1 MTVKVNLTDAR
12 VRDLRADST
21 GRRRPELRD
30 TVVPNLIVIAHQKHK
45 TFALH
50 ARFPGSRNPTRRAIG
65 EVGALSIAEA
75 RDVAREWLMSIRK
88 GIDPAIEKAARE
100 EEARKAREAVDLAD
114 ERKFSAVAEVYLTR
128 KAAKQRQHRV
138 VQRIVRNI
146 LIKEWGNQPINAIT
160 RRDVIR
166 LVEEIADRPAP
177 VYAFATFGV
186 VRRLFN
192 WAVDRDLY
200 GLDHSPCDRI
210 RIGNLLGAVRQPRQ
224 RMLSD
229 DEILC
234 FWKATGRLGH
244 PWRGLFR
251 LLLLTGTRRNEAAG
265 AKWDE
270 FTTDKSSWTIPPERF
285 KSGFSHLVP
294 LSGDAQALIGS
305 LPVYKKGDHLFSFN
319 YGVTALTKFSTAKKR
334 LDIMMLRYLKALA
347 RLRGDDPPR
356 VTLAPW
362 IIHDLRRVV
371 RTKMAALGVR
381 DNIAEMCVGHAKRGL
396 QRVYDQHAYENEMCH
411 AFEAWAAELGRIVRR
426 EPRGD
431 NVVPLRAVGGAK

>member
-1 MTVKVNLTDAR
+1 MTVKVNLTDVR
-12 VRDLRADST
+12 IRDLRPDST
-21 GRRRPELRD
+21 KRRRPELRD

-75 RDVAREWLMSIRK
+75 RDVAREWLMAIRK
-88 GIDPAIEKAARE
+88 GIDPAQEKGERE
-100 EEARKAREAVDLAD
+100 QAARKAREAVELAD
-114 ERKFSAVAEVYLTR
+114 ERKFSAVAEAYLLR
-128 KAAKQRQHRV
+128 KVAKQRQHRFV
-138 VQRIVRNI
+138 ERITRNI
-146 LIKEWGNQPINAIT
+146 LIKEWGDRPINAIT
-160 RRDVIR
+160 KRDVVV
-166 LVEEIADRPAP
+166 LVESIADRPAP

-200 GLDHSPCDRI
+200 GIEHSPCDRI

-234 FWKATGRLGH
+234 FWKASGRLGY
-244 PWRGLFR
+244 PWCGLFR

-265 AKWDE
+265 ARRSE
-270 FTTDKSSWTIPPERF
+270 FDSDRWQIPPERF

-294 LSGDAQALIGS
+294 LSADAQALIGS

-319 YGVTALTKFSTAKKR
+319 YGVTALTKFSAAKAR
-334 LDIMMLRYLKALA
+334 LDDMMLRYLKALA
-347 RLRGDDPPR
+347 RLRGEDAKR
-356 VTLAPW
+356 VTLTPW

-371 RTKMAALGVR
+371 RTKMAALGIR

-396 QRVYDQHAYENEMCH
+396 QRVYDQHAYENEMRH
-411 AFEAWAAELGRIVRR
+411 AFEAWATELRRVVKR
-426 EPRGD
+426 EPKGD
-431 NVVPLRAVGGAK
+431 NVVPLRVIGEAR